1 MTTIFWALFGGGRV
15 MFALVGRRQIV
26 AMVSENRAVKSLLDE
41 LLGVGGCSFKA
52 RARPLNVVVFGVVA
66 S

>member
-1 MTTIFWALFGGGRV
+1 MI
-15 MFALVGRRQIV
+15 FALVGRRQIV